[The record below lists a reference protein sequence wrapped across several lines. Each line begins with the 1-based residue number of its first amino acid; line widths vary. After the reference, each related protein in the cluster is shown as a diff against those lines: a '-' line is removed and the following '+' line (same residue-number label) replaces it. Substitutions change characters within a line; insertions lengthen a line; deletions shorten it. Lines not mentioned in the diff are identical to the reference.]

1 MMRTMMTHYVAVC
14 TMIAR
19 VRNYT
24 YRRRRRHY
32 HRRNAEN
39 EELTLAGLMRKR
51 TTKVAQP
58 ML

>member
-1 MMRTMMTHYVAVC
+1 
-14 TMIAR
+14 MIAR
-19 VRNYT
+19 VVRNYT
-24 YRRRRRHY
+24 YRRRRRRRRRHY